1 MSHFQVFYNLK
12 DTSFNDGLM
21 KNLNQRLENEG
32 RIVPTRS
39 SAEQKTASFLIEL
52 QKSTATIPNNLPVVN
67 NCTGVMNLKN
77 GVAQ

>member
-1 MSHFQVFYNLK
+1 MMSHFQVFYNLK

-21 KNLNQRLENEG
+21 KNRKNEG
-32 RIVPTRS
+32 RTVPTRS

-52 QKSTATIPNNLPVVN
+52 QKSTATAPNNLPVVN
-67 NCTGVMNLKN
+67 KCTGVMNLKN